1 MNRLLSTAVGRRRAQ
16 PRRAPR
22 PGFTL
27 LELLIAVSI
36 MLILLAITASAIKV
50 TSDADRVRGAA
61 RQIQSYLL
69 GARDR
74 AIYAKAPRGVRFLRG
89 GSGGALSDPNDRA
102 NRLVTSMVYIEPTEP
117 WQGQVIVLPLNP
129 NQPWHAT
136 NNPLRRLRL
145 QNANAVPNWQDLVN
159 QGLLTKDLRVQIP
172 ASNRGTWYVIQG
184 LQLNANYS
192 GNPLGLGNGPFQELV
207 LATEYRSPNPTG
219 INYEMARIEL
229 PPTVMPNQEP
239 VELPK
244 GVAIDL
250 DRCGV
255 WSSVL
260 SCAAYT
266 GNPSDPVYFPN
277 KLPASWKGTTVTNGS
292 ADYNQRMDL
301 MFSPRG
307 TIFGPEAAQ
316 GVIQLYVTET
326 RNLLGLPMNISLS
339 GSANASG
346 TTYAQLLDP
355 AYGEQASGS
364 LDPPAVDKSVVTIFT
379 QTGQVICSPVRT
391 QDSNNDGFAD
401 DPFYFSERGEVA
413 GR

>member
-1 MNRLLSTAVGRRRAQ
+1 MHPLLLTAGSRRSTKPPG
-16 PRRAPR
+16 APR
-22 PGFTL
+22 LAFTL

-36 MLILLAITASAIKV
+36 MLILLAITATAIKV
-50 TSDADRVRGAA
+50 SSDADRVRGAA

-89 GSGGALSDPNDRA
+89 GSVGGSSDPNDRA

-117 WQGQVIVLPLNP
+117 WLGQVIVLPLDP
-129 NQPWHAT
+129 TTPWHPT
-136 NNPLRRLRL
+136 DNPLRRLRL
-145 QNANAVPNWQDLVN
+145 RDPSTVPNWQNLLDR
-159 QGLLTKDLRVQIP
+159 GLLTPGLRVQIP
-172 ASNRGTWYVIQG
+172 ASNRGTWYVIQDI
-184 LQLNANYS
+184 NPSANYS

-207 LATEYRSPNPTG
+207 LRTEYRCPNPTRV
-219 INYEMARIEL
+219 NYEMVRIEL
-229 PPTVMPNQEP
+229 PPAVMPNQEP

-255 WSSVL
+255 WSDVL
-260 SCAAYT
+260 NSKAYT
-266 GNPSDPVYFPN
+266 GNSDDPVYFPN
-277 KLPASWKGTTVTNGS
+277 KLPASWKGATETNGF

-307 TIFGPEAAQ
+307 TIIGPEAAQ
-316 GVIQLYVTET
+316 GVVQLYVTET

-339 GSANASG
+339 TNANASG
-346 TTYAQLLDP
+346 TTYVQLLDP

-364 LDPPAVDKSVVTIFT
+364 LDPPAVDKSLVTIFT
-379 QTGQVICSPVRT
+379 RTGLVICSPVRT
-391 QDSNNDGFAD
+391 QDQNTDGFAD
-401 DPFYFSERGEVA
+401 DPFYYAERGEVA